1 MGASADTWLQTT
13 KLKPCFV
20 EILRTCVKPTTLV
33 VRVEHVFAVPH
44 PRSHR
49 NTAVEDQ
56 LLENDLKEQDAHAS
70 HSSEETAHRDI
81 VPDCLRLAVSDGQ
94 LQIQA
99 VLARH
104 LHRKELLELQKGD
117 LIEVRDF
124 QVRSAPR
131 LSGQGRVVFLAV
143 DACEWIGR
151 DAVNEIEPQFEEGFV
166 REEIDEDTE
175 QDIEGGFVRE
185 GTEDDTVDM
194 DPATRNPLTRG
205 ESALGFTEAS
215 IDMQAPGKRHYD
227 SSSGENS
234 RPNKRHLQQPA
245 RAKRKSTQDGRRSQ
259 IYEDDSDSHST
270 DEDSFDTVFVSQSQ
284 VEKRREVLKHISQN
298 TRQPRIPAFSK
309 PDYYSEVESDGGS
322 TSGPPLS
329 WTWPADESNVSCDH
343 TNVDE
348 INVPSSVRPSLKVDG
363 KPTTGTTS
371 QFASVGAPVHTLSS
385 LLDASSTLPRRS
397 YTCTILAV
405 VSWVSPSIIHKPNTP
420 FPPKRHIKIHDQTI
434 SHRQAGVTVAVFVD
448 AKNFLPKIGTVALLR
463 GVVMHRFA
471 DDVILNKYANTPNTP
486 TDLKGRGSDGDLA
499 QLLFPEQ
506 DWFITDPEILVE
518 VGFDVSSVTTWWEER
533 ERSRRKENFWKTV
546 AKFKGRVI
554 IGNVPT

>member
-13 KLKPCFV
+13 KLKPCFA

-33 VRVEHVFAVPH
+33 VRVEHVLDRAH

-56 LLENDLKEQDAHAS
+56 VLKNDLKEQDAHAS

-117 LIEVRDF
+117 LVEVRDF

-151 DAVNEIEPQFEEGFV
+151 DAVNEIEPDFEGGFL
-166 REEIDEDTE
+166 REEIEEDTE
-175 QDIEGGFVRE
+175 QDIEGGFLRE
-185 GTEDDTVDM
+185 GTEDDTIDM
-194 DPATRNPLTRG
+194 DPAPRNPLTRG

-215 IDMQAPGKRHYD
+215 IDMHAPGKRHYD
-227 SSSGENS
+227 SSSGGNS
-234 RPNKRHLQQPA
+234 PRKKRHLQQPA
-245 RAKRKSTQDGRRSQ
+245 MAKRKSAQDGRRSQ
-259 IYEDDSDSHST
+259 IYEDDSDSDCT

-309 PDYYSEVESDGGS
+309 PDCYSEVESDGGS
-322 TSGPPLS
+322 TLGPPPSL
-329 WTWPADESNVSCDH
+329 TWPADESNVGRDH

-348 INVPSSVRPSLKVDG
+348 MDVPSSVRPSLNVDG
-363 KPTTGTTS
+363 KPTTGTAS
-371 QFASVGAPVHTLSS
+371 QFASVRAPVHTLSS

-448 AKNFLPKIGTVALLR
+448 AKNFLPKVGTVALLR

-471 DDVILNKYANTPNTP
+471 DDVILNKYATPASA
-486 TDLKGRGSDGDLA
+486 DLKGSGSGSVGDLA

-506 DWFITDPEILVE
+506 DWFITDPETLVE
-518 VGFDVSSVTTWWEER
+518 MGFDVSSLASR
-533 ERSRRKENFWKTV
+533 EPRPRSWIDYLASSISTFRPSS
-546 AKFKGRVI
+546 A
-554 IGNVPT
+554 